1 MQTYDIFMLI
11 VLAGVTLFGFIKGMA
26 WQVAYLASLV
36 VSYVAAVKFSP
47 SLAPTFGDSAPFNRF
62 AAMLAIY
69 VFTSFAIWMIFRG
82 VAGAIDRVKLNEFDR
97 QMGALIGFARG
108 VLWCIGITFFA
119 ATLLES
125 YRPTILNS
133 RAGHYIGVLLAKS
146 DSVVPPEVQKIIGPY
161 VDRIEQGLDP
171 EQPAGAGLP
180 EGSLDWGD
188 WSQNGQGGAAWPATD
203 TRGQPTSPPRS
214 QPPAGGAPTPW
225 PQTQASG
232 TANDWS
238 QPATAPAPWP
248 TDNRVPA
255 QPVGNSGF

>member
-1 MQTYDIFMLI
+1 MQTYDILMLV
-11 VLAGVTLFGFIKGMA
+11 VLVGTTLFGFVKGMA
-26 WQVAYLASLV
+26 WQVAYLASLI
-36 VSYVAAVKFSP
+36 VSYFVAVNFSP
-47 SLAPTFGDSAPFNRF
+47 QLAPTFGDSAPFNRF

-69 VFTSFAIWMIFRG
+69 VGTSFAIWMIFRG

-146 DSVVPPEVQKIIGPY
+146 DAVFPAEVQKVIGPY

-171 EQPAGAGLP
+171 NQPAGSGLQ
-180 EGSLDWGD
+180 DWNN
-188 WSQNGQGGAAWPATD
+188 WPQSSTSGQGGSWPSPGTPAQPAQQAPAAGGSAAWPQSTTAT
-203 TRGQPTSPPRS
+203 
-214 QPPAGGAPTPW
+214 GGATPW
-225 PQTQASG
+225 PQSSSTP
-232 TANDWS
+232 T
-238 QPATAPAPWP
+238 PWP

-255 QPVGNSGF
+255 QPVGNGF

>member
-1 MQTYDIFMLI
+1 MQTYDILMLI
-11 VLAGVTLFGFIKGMA
+11 VLAGVTLFGFVKGMA

-36 VSYVAAVKFSP
+36 VSYIAAVKFSP
-47 SLAPTFGDSAPFNRF
+47 SLAPVFGDSAPFNRF

-69 VFTSFAIWMIFRG
+69 VVTSLVIWTSFRG

-146 DSVVPPEVQKIIGPY
+146 DSFVPPEVQKVIGPY
-161 VDRIEQGLDP
+161 VERIEQGLDP

-180 EGSLDWGD
+180 DLNDWPR
-188 WSQNGQGGAAWPATD
+188 SGQGGEGWPTGSAAAQPA
-203 TRGQPTSPPRS
+203 PSPATSPPAS
-214 QPPAGGAPTPW
+214 ASSAPW
-225 PQTQASG
+225 PQSQAGG
-232 TANDWS
+232 TTTNWPQS
-238 QPATAPAPWP
+238 TTEPTPWP
-248 TDNRVPA
+248 TDNRLPA
-255 QPVGNSGF
+255 QPVGNGGF